1 MVRARGAAAAQP
13 LIRAGVAALGAVAL
27 AACGSDQ
34 AQAPQRI
41 TVSSP
46 AFAGGASIP
55 RQYTCDGR
63 DISLPLKWSGVPDDA
78 TELRLMMI
86 DPDAPGGSFIH
97 WQLSGLSPRSGGLDA
112 GRAPEIGNAGTNGFG
127 TTGYRGPC
135 PPRGSKPH
143 HYVITVTAFGSGRI
157 VGSGT
162 LTGTYGRG

>member
-1 MVRARGAAAAQP
+1 MVRTRGVAAAQP
-13 LIRAGVAALGAVAL
+13 LIRAAVAALGAIAL

-34 AQAPQRI
+34 APQRI
-41 TVSSP
+41 AVSSS
-46 AFAGGASIP
+46 AFAAGAPIP

-63 DISLPLKWSGVPDDA
+63 DVSLPLKWSGVPDDA
-78 TELRLMMI
+78 TELHLMMI

-97 WQLSGLSPRSGGLDA
+97 WQLSGLSPRSTGLDA
-112 GRAPEIGNAGTNGFG
+112 GKPPEIGNAGTNGFG

-143 HYVITVTAFGSGRI
+143 HYVITVTAFGSGRV